1 VSKLRGQI
9 EGKHR
14 FLSVMTTSATTT
26 AFSSKPSQSSAVTEL
41 LNKQLRTHSDA
52 SSEVTAATSGSISSG
67 EVDKYQNA
75 FDDSP
80 ASKPAEPLPFT
91 HDDEQRG
98 DLTTMNRQNSGS
110 LPDLRKAE
118 GPPDEDQQDTTTST
132 FDMSDFACTDFYQAD
147 SLRNSDR
154 KLALPDV
161 PEESDIATPP
171 SSLDPSLIVYPP
183 NAMNIVVSPPSR
195 GISPA
200 VGYAGIVSPSTA
212 VVGSMASS
220 SSTVQS
226 MELHTSQPFF
236 YSAIGSLEKSP
247 APSSTRIKSSAAR
260 EFRSSSNAPA
270 AARWPPQQNT
280 TRDPMQALTE
290 KPVPRA
296 ERRRKDGKQSQSERP
311 VTTRSILHK
320 SSRDTKTASAQ
331 NKVKIAEPKQTK
343 RRGKK
348 VTINKQT
355 EEKFLPVSEAFTPRE
370 KKNIKYKPAEMRTPV
385 LQKEGMGTLS
395 RPNFRDALRRV
406 AMIIR
411 QHIEKIEHRF
421 QNPNENA
428 NLFSPDMEDMFSDE
442 QFVTPRYKCTM
453 VRVPMARPGTVYGLR
468 KIRLKFEI
476 PTEEEIYEFGHQ
488 LFKSVQLS
496 SECSIVCLIYVE
508 RLMEVAKVPLLSS
521 TWKPIFMCGLLLASK
536 VWQDLASWNI
546 EFASVYPQYSLD
558 AINRLELQFL
568 RMVKWDLYISSRYV
582 FLYAVPVHL

>member
-1 VSKLRGQI
+1 
-9 EGKHR
+9 
-14 FLSVMTTSATTT
+14 MATPVATT

-52 SSEVTAATSGSISSG
+52 SSQSEVTAATSGSVSSG
-67 EVDKYQNA
+67 DVDKYYQNA
-75 FDDSP
+75 FDSP
-80 ASKPAEPLPFT
+80 AEKSKPAEPLPFT

-118 GPPDEDQQDTTTST
+118 GPSAEEQQDASTST

-154 KLALPDV
+154 RLTLPDV

-171 SSLDPSLIVYPP
+171 SSLDPSLIAYPP

-200 VGYAGIVSPSTA
+200 VGYAGIVSPSA

-247 APSSTRIKSSAAR
+247 AATSTRIKSSAAR
-260 EFRSSSNAPA
+260 EFRSSSNAARLPPA
-270 AARWPPQQNT
+270 QTQLNT
-280 TRDPMQALTE
+280 TRDPMQTLTE
-290 KPVPRA
+290 KSVPRA
-296 ERRRKDGKQSQSERP
+296 ERRRDGKKTQSERP

-331 NKVKIAEPKQTK
+331 NKVKITEPKKTK
-343 RRGKK
+343 RRGKN

-468 KIRLKFEI
+468 KIRLKFDI

-582 FLYAVPVHL
+582 RLYAVHVRL